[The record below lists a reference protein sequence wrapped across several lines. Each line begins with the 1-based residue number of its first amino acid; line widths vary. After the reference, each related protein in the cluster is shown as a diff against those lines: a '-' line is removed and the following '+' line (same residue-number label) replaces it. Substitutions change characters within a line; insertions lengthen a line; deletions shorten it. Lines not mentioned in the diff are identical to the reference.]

1 MPCAVLWYV
10 WWCRFSVSSSVDVA
24 AVRFF
29 KGRFEPGTRHSAKI
43 YDSLTGSLLA
53 TTGNFTDLVHTPI

>member
-1 MPCAVLWYV
+1 M
-10 WWCRFSVSSSVDVA
+10 SSSVDVA

-53 TTGNFTDLVHTPI
+53 TTGNFTDLVHTPIQHLLLPPAPTIRP